1 MRRERQQDRAW
12 ARGGRRAAAFGGA
25 SPPASFVRPTGVT
38 HRARSSR
45 KITLLQQPAK
55 TRPTAKAGRMAKTGE
70 GERERRGSAQLDHYP
85 RKPGYRLAE
94 ALNITTVLER
104 RSPGS
109 VTVSLFSAA
118 ATNAAGQGAVVRSQP
133 EPHSYEGASESGL
146 DYTSQN
152 AARPYAKRRR
162 IPLLPGSSIG
172 ERGEVPVM
180 PRAVA
185 SREACWEVKFQRC
198 QCCFP

>member
-1 MRRERQQDRAW
+1 MRKERQQDGA
-12 ARGGRRAAAFGGA
+12 GESRAAAFGV
-25 SPPASFVRPTGVT
+25 SPPPASFVRPTGVT

-55 TRPTAKAGRMAKTGE
+55 TRPTAKAGRIAKTGE

-85 RKPGYRLAE
+85 WKPGYRLAA

-104 RSPGS
+104 RSPGC
-109 VTVSLFSAA
+109 VMVSLFSAA
-118 ATNAAGQGAVVRSQP
+118 ATNAAGQGAVVRRQP
-133 EPHSYEGASESGL
+133 EPHSYEGASESVL

-152 AARPYAKRRR
+152 AARPYVKLRR
-162 IPLLPGSSIG
+162 IPLLLGSSVR

>member
-1 MRRERQQDRAW
+1 
-12 ARGGRRAAAFGGA
+12 
-25 SPPASFVRPTGVT
+25 
-38 HRARSSR
+38 
-45 KITLLQQPAK
+45 
-55 TRPTAKAGRMAKTGE
+55 MAKTGE

-172 ERGEVPVM
+172 ER
-180 PRAVA
+180 
-185 SREACWEVKFQRC
+185 EARC
-198 QCCFP
+198 PSCLAP

>member
-1 MRRERQQDRAW
+1 
-12 ARGGRRAAAFGGA
+12 
-25 SPPASFVRPTGVT
+25 
-38 HRARSSR
+38 
-45 KITLLQQPAK
+45 
-55 TRPTAKAGRMAKTGE
+55 MAKTGE

-109 VTVSLFSAA
+109 VTVSLFSEA